1 MDVNREGLGRRQ
13 VMGSLGK
20 LGLATG
26 AAALAIPAFAG
37 VAEAQQSSTTTGGP
51 TTSAA
56 PTTTTTLPPEK
67 PQLSDL
73 AILSFSQTIELA
85 MVEIYTRALAT
96 GRLGT
101 SSAKAATAFQGHH
114 RQHAQ
119 SYAGMS
125 GKATVSVANQ
135 SLITAYT
142 TLLQA
147 ATSEQDVL
155 KILLDLEEAAA
166 ATYTANLASII
177 GTDPAALVGSVL
189 PIEARH
195 AVVIGEA
202 LGAATPTYT
211 PVLEPTAGQLT
222 VANYP
227 IVGA

>member
-1 MDVNREGLGRRQ
+1 
-13 VMGSLGK
+13 MGGLGK

-26 AAALAIPAFAG
+26 AAALAIPAFAS
-37 VAEAQQSSTTTGGP
+37 VAEAQQSTTTTAGGP

-56 PTTTTTLPPEK
+56 PTTTTTLPPK
-67 PQLSDL
+67 NPQPTDL

-85 MVEIYTRALAT
+85 MVQIYTQAVAT
-96 GRLGT
+96 GRLGA
-101 SSAKAATAFQGHH
+101 SAAKTAAAFQGHH

-155 KILLDLEEAAA
+155 KILLDLEDAAA
-166 ATYTANLASII
+166 ATYTANLGVII
-177 GTDPAALVGSVL
+177 GTDPAALIGSVQ

-202 LGAATPTYT
+202 LGAATTTYA